1 MSTVYIAMNQPL
13 TTKYLKKGES
23 SVDIDQLVEDVNELK
38 QDVAGIEEVDETQNT
53 DITNLKSDVQTLQTS
68 DLTQNDIINK
78 LRHQIILA
86 CGYLDN
92 NEIKILNNLNEKA
105 AVFSTD
111 IGFLN
116 VSNTKN
122 LMPKVY
128 AYIYNNNNKKSINFY
143 KTTNVGTLSS
153 TMYFIYRYYSD
164 SQYDNKYGFVILNAL
179 GEQVLNNHLVINS
192 DFETSSKYLEDLI
205 NLYGTEYYKEH
216 VNDQFNFDLIETN
229 LTRITNIAYWLS
241 SNYTSSDF
249 NAMTNLNNWVNS
261 KVSAYDPTNSIK
273 TDLTSTWTSSDYET
287 MTNLKNWVESK
298 AGGTTPTTTL
308 KCPVDMYI
316 SSNGE
321 NGYNVS
327 HQIPLRISTTTY
339 KLPGSSITETGIY
352 IAFHSST
359 TSPYHIQ
366 SFTLIGIKNG
376 ETLPAMSYDSLC
388 QFYKLDIN
396 NSTASLFY
404 DKYGRINFIMND
416 GTTCYTDYLKWHF
429 YTTVP
434 GQLTY
439 VHFYSN
445 TINFDQLKN
454 NVCSKLGSEIIA
466 SSYTHD
472 GSKTPCAMFYGN
484 EGSMLTA
491 EEIYLDSGH

>member
-23 SVDIDQLVEDVNELK
+23 SVDIDQIVEDVNELK

-68 DLTQNDIINK
+68 DLTQNDIIDK

-86 CGYLDN
+86 SGFYNND
-92 NEIKILNNLNEKA
+92 NEIQILNTNDERATLYSCDFGELN
-105 AVFSTD
+105 
-111 IGFLN
+111 I
-116 VSNTKN
+116 SNIPQLYTQMFARTNKN
-122 LMPKVY
+122 G
-128 AYIYNNNNKKSINFY
+128 NKKTILFNKY
-143 KTTNVGTLSS
+143 TPTTIS
-153 TMYFIYRYYSD
+153 TGNYFIYKYNTASAYNNRYGY
-164 SQYDNKYGFVILNAL
+164 VILNAL
-179 GEQVLNNHLVINS
+179 GEQVLNHHLVCYTDVQS
-192 DFETSSKYLEDLI
+192 GAKYLEGLI
-205 NLYGTEYYKEH
+205 NLYGTDYYKEH

-229 LTRITNIAYWLS
+229 LIKITNISEWMK
-241 SNYTSSDF
+241 NKYTSSDF
-249 NAMTNLNNWVNS
+249 DAMTNFNNWVNS

-327 HQIPLRISTTTY
+327 HQIPLRISSASNY

-439 VHFYSN
+439 VHFFSN

-454 NVCSKLGSEIIA
+454 NVCSKLGTEIIA

-472 GSKTPCAMFYGN
+472 GSKFPYAMFYGN

-491 EEIYLDSGH
+491 EEKYVNT